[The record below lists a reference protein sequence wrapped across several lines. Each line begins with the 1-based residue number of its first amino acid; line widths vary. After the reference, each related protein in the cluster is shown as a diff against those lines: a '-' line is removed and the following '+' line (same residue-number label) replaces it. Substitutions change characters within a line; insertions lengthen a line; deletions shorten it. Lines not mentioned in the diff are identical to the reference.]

1 MRYVGGQS
9 ARAEGG
15 RHAHG
20 APTAEVDNIAT
31 IKDLIRKDLGVSIL
45 PRSACLDELR
55 KGKIAALPVENLSMV
70 RETRIVYNKDFTH
83 TDMLNEIIKTYG
95 STVMN

>member
-1 MRYVGGQS
+1 MSV
-9 ARAEGG
+9 
-15 RHAHG
+15 
-20 APTAEVDNIAT
+20 
-31 IKDLIRKDLGVSIL
+31 L
-45 PRSACLDELR
+45 PKSACVKEIR
-55 KGKIAALPVENLSMV
+55 KGKLVALPIENLSMV

>member
-1 MRYVGGQS
+1 MSG
-9 ARAEGG
+9 RA
-15 RHAHG
+15 A
-20 APTAEVDNIAT
+20 
-31 IKDLIRKDLGVSIL
+31 
-45 PRSACLDELR
+45 